1 VSVDLAKVDLLRDR
15 LQVSY
20 EEARQALLATNGDVV
35 AALAVLERPHR
46 SHLPVNAD
54 VSSVAMD
61 VIEEVVQRLDAG
73 PISRVRVRLGDQVIR
88 EVPVAVSIAGAI
100 ALGILAVLASRIAID
115 LISDTSNEEGA

>member
-1 VSVDLAKVDLLRDR
+1 MSVDLAQVDLLRDR

-115 LISDTSNEEGA
+115 LINDTSNEEGA